1 MANGPALA
9 EVCELLKDRA
19 NTLNELAEEV
29 TMFYVEPVASSTQ
42 LEEKMQPIGDICRA
56 LSSLISSLPAEWT
69 AAALSVQI
77 KLVLAETGLKMPQ
90 LAMPLRLILMGRT
103 DTPSIDKVMAV
114 LGRDCVERR
123 IQSALDAFR

>member
-1 MANGPALA
+1 
-9 EVCELLKDRA
+9 
-19 NTLNELAEEV
+19 
-29 TMFYVEPVASSTQ
+29 
-42 LEEKMQPIGDICRA
+42 
-56 LSSLISSLPAEWT
+56 
-69 AAALSVQI
+69 
-77 KLVLAETGLKMPQ
+77 LVLAETGLKMPQ

>member
-1 MANGPALA
+1 M
-9 EVCELLKDRA
+9 
-19 NTLNELAEEV
+19 
-29 TMFYVEPVASSTQ
+29 
-42 LEEKMQPIGDICRA
+42 
-56 LSSLISSLPAEWT
+56 SSLPAEWT
-69 AAALSVQI
+69 TAALSAQI

-114 LGRDCVERR
+114 LGRACVERR